1 VGGVSADPDEVVVTY
16 TVKDILADIKKEQ
29 ATGFARLE
37 QAMKGKADKSD
48 LARIEGRLD
57 QHQVQID
64 ELRKRQDLDDAGN
77 ATRAVIRQQRVE
89 WHRWAIPTLL
99 TIALILVGLL
109 QAKVI

>member
-1 VGGVSADPDEVVVTY
+1 
-16 TVKDILADIKKEQ
+16 
-29 ATGFARLE
+29 
-37 QAMKGKADKSD
+37 
-48 LARIEGRLD
+48 
-57 QHQVQID
+57 
-64 ELRKRQDLDDAGN
+64 LDDAGN